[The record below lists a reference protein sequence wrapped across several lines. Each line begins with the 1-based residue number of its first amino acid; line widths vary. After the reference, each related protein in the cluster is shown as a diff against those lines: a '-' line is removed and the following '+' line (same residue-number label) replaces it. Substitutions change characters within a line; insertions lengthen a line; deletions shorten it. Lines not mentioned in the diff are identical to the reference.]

1 MPTFRVNGVATIRA
15 RSMLFCHGD
24 VLDGKVT
31 VGQRVIAPEGVPAV
45 AAVEFALRS
54 TPTRHEEPA
63 LGFRF
68 ESEDELTRLQRL
80 LSVGTEVV
88 LAADGGIAV

>member
-63 LGFRF
+63 LGFP
-68 ESEDELTRLQRL
+68 
-80 LSVGTEVV
+80 
-88 LAADGGIAV
+88 I

>member
-1 MPTFRVNGVATIRA
+1 MF
-15 RSMLFCHGD
+15 FCHGD

-45 AAVEFALRS
+45 AAVEFALRG

-68 ESEDELTRLQRL
+68 ASEDELTRLQRL

-88 LAADGGIAV
+88 LAADGGVAA

>member
-24 VLDGKVT
+24 VLEGKVT
-31 VGQRVIAPEGVPAV
+31 VGQRVIAPMGVPPV
-45 AAVEFALRS
+45 AAIEFALRS
-54 TPTRHEEPA
+54 EPTRHEEPA

-68 ESEDELTRLQRL
+68 DSEDELTRLQRL
-80 LSVGTEVV
+80 LLVE
-88 LAADGGIAV
+88 AAPGR